1 MLSVAFLAVSA
12 CPLLAQSRRS
22 VWIAKK
28 ALSTFDERANQLRRM
43 TTPLAEASTMSNE
56 IAPT

>member
-1 MLSVAFLAVSA
+1 MRIELRRQVRASSVHV
-12 CPLLAQSRRS
+12 
-22 VWIAKK
+22 AKK